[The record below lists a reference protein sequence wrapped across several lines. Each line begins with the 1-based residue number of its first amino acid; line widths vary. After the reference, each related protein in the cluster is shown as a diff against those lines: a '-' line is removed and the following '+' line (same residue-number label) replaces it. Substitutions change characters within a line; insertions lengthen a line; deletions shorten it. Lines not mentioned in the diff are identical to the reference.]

1 MITLGENQYGKSRV
15 RVMKVHRHPG
25 RNELHDWTVELL
37 LQGDFQS
44 CFIDGDN
51 SKILPTHTL
60 KNTVYSLARGPHP
73 ARKEE
78 FGNPFAK
85 FFHAGCTG
93 SARRRIHIGF
103 HGWCR
108 ADL

>member
-44 CFIDGDN
+44 CFIDGD
-51 SKILPTHTL
+51 KTHRNCGCDL
-60 KNTVYSLARGPHP
+60 LHGGGRFFRQGIFSLLAISQ
-73 ARKEE
+73 AD
-78 FGNPFAK
+78 
-85 FFHAGCTG
+85 
-93 SARRRIHIGF
+93 RRT
-103 HGWCR
+103 
-108 ADL
+108 